1 MKLKGPGVL
10 VLCYPNVNSDFRRYF
25 DLLVNSL
32 SLFKSRA
39 HMIHFH
45 FAVSMWGCGVFSID
59 TDSIWICVCII
70 MLSFVL
76 LVDLV
81 SL

>member
-1 MKLKGPGVL
+1 
-10 VLCYPNVNSDFRRYF
+10 
-25 DLLVNSL
+25 
-32 SLFKSRA
+32 
-39 HMIHFH
+39 MIRFH
-45 FAVSMWGCGVFSID
+45 FAVSVWGCGVFSL
-59 TDSIWICVCII
+59 TRTAFGCVCII